1 MATIEMTADNFQ
13 TTIDNNDIVL
23 VDYWAEWCGPY
34 RAFSPIFDKAAE
46 DNPDIAFA
54 KCDTEKERELASA
67 FNIRSIPTLMVFREG
82 VLLYNQAGMLPP
94 PALDE
99 LITKVGELDMEEV
112 RKKIDEEQ
120 AAKAERAN

>member
-23 VDYWAEWCGPY
+23 VDYWAEWCGPC

-99 LITKVGELDMEEV
+99 LITKVRDLDMEEV

-120 AAKAERAN
+120 AAKAESAN